1 MAKSQPTSLYSS
13 SLQVLPENQ
22 PSMRP
27 PQQSPKPMAILL
39 PMALYPPLSLQG
51 RRIGPMAGWKLGLSN
66 MANMVRQT
74 GIIGS
79 LAVAGWIG
87 MLFLDAWEEAAEYT
101 RGEWP
106 RRCRFLNEWL
116 SKSLS
121 WIVAVGSCEVRLV
134 SKLLR
139 LHTGKQSLEK
149 NDMVQ
154 RVNLIIQGFYNKWGR
169 FTRILSC

>member
-51 RRIGPMAGWKLGLSN
+51 RRVGPMAGWKLRLSN

-106 RRCRFLNEWL
+106 RRCRFLNEL
-116 SKSLS
+116 TLQVPKLD
-121 WIVAVGSCEVRLV
+121 RRPR
-134 SKLLR
+134 LLR
-139 LHTGKQSLEK
+139 SATSLKAATTPCWETELGEERHGLK
-149 NDMVQ
+149 GQFNYS
-154 RVNLIIQGFYNKWGR
+154 GF
-169 FTRILSC
+169 L